1 MGNLLYD
8 IDEGIIQTI
17 NNNTQKKSDV
27 KDRVQF
33 PMRDSSSSTSTSDIP
48 KNTSPISY
56 NNNSTNQTQSQI
68 ASLPLNNMQNNQNN
82 IQNPLQISQ
91 LTPEDANTTPTLPN
105 VNRNRIN
112 DGESRFYSNIRDK
125 TNMLNEQQKN
135 IILSNEEVRYYDKV
149 TNEESLNKAFSRLN
163 EGGEAETRSWFYR
176 HTRDEN
182 GKMKSNVSS
191 VDVAEGYILMK
202 QYADNG
208 DYDSMVAVVKT
219 RWKND

>member
-1 MGNLLYD
+1 MLYD
-8 IDEGIIQTI
+8 IDEGVVQTI

-68 ASLPLNNMQNNQNN
+68 APLPLNNMQNNQNN

-135 IILSNEEVRYYDKV
+135 M
-149 TNEESLNKAFSRLN
+149 F
-163 EGGEAETRSWFYR
+163 
-176 HTRDEN
+176 
-182 GKMKSNVSS
+182 
-191 VDVAEGYILMK
+191 
-202 QYADNG
+202 
-208 DYDSMVAVVKT
+208 
-219 RWKND
+219 

>member
-208 DYDSMVAVVKT
+208 DNNSMDAVVKT